1 MSTYYFLP
9 WVRSGMAQLITTPD
23 LGDNTLPDVKSGG
36 VLLPV
41 TVTLNGKQ
49 VEPEGTGPPQ
59 LYGPGDVVG
68 IDVRE
73 IIRTGPLH
81 LTPDYPPERFA
92 FIEFDRPDF
101 PWLFTPGAPSKV
113 QDKVDRLRPWLV
125 LVVVEK
131 SQATITPPTDNKL
144 PVLSCPVK
152 ELPPTLDE
160 SWAWAHAVYAGEL
173 AQNADA
179 ATVAARLKDDPQDRN
194 LSRLLCP
201 RKLKAHIPYEA
212 CLVPA
217 FEAGR
222 RAGLGEEFDPNQEAL
237 AHWEFKKD
245 DEVKLPVYYHWS
257 FSTGDEDQFI
267 KLAEQLKPLD
277 GKEKEAALTGI
288 AGDLDL
294 RDPGNGMGKFPDL
307 ENPTLPIPSALRI
320 KPDPPPPG
328 TDPPPRPKTPEQ
340 VETKLKSLLTTPQ
353 EGAIPPPTYGSWHAP
368 PNEVSVQL
376 KTHLWLETLN
386 LDPRYR
392 VAAALGTSIIQK
404 EQEHIIA
411 AVWKEV
417 GELQAANELL
427 QRKQLACCV
436 TDSIHKKRLPALSP
450 YAFLQVTEPAPL
462 PVNGPLNST
471 KNGFRQ
477 LPPTQM
483 KSARGRSRDAVAK
496 AGTTATSAP
505 QAEEPLTS
513 FAAAVLA
520 DQPVAYYRFN
530 ESQGSTTVR
539 DSSGHDNH
547 SVQVEGGVT
556 FGSPGRGEGDAAAK
570 FDGDTGRIIVH
581 NSDSLN
587 PLQITLEALVQWHGP
602 HPSRLTTYQ
611 RILEKSSYAERGQY
625 SILIDPD
632 GHVGYE
638 LRIIDGDR
646 DKAEE
651 TFTTVSI
658 TPDTVAHIAVTF
670 DGSTIRIYLD
680 GLLHKET
687 TSPGQLD
694 RKPPTPENLIENGLG
709 IGNQAQASRPRPF
722 HGLIDEVAI
731 YDRALSADR
740 IQTHALAAR
749 PLTPLEQVAIIP
761 QFRRMT
767 RAGRA
772 WSLKGTIS
780 DYDPDLIAPP
790 PGVREGDRP
799 VSGGSLSKS
808 STRVAKAAGT
818 DASHLDD
825 LKRDWLTQTEPR
837 TTFAA
842 DVAHRVRR
850 PSQPRLTKSVAQ
862 EERYQQ
868 HGELGP
874 FTYAPSF
881 SNPMYEPLRDQF
893 PEMLL
898 PGLHKIPNDRATTLD
913 TDAPF
918 IEAYMVGLNHELSR
932 EFLWREFPTML
943 NVTYFRQFWDVGGA
957 KNSHKPD
964 LSMPIGDWENKN
976 YENNDLGGHLT
987 PGRGGDLKFLLIR
1000 SELVVRYPNALIYA
1014 RQKGSDGNVD
1024 PAAEPKIPVLRF
1036 SPIAGVALLG
1046 FDLGKTKE
1054 TEWKFFVEEHFT
1066 EPYMGPK
1073 QEGADTPYVS
1083 FLQKKNDGTPLYKS
1097 QNGADLAADILQAR
1111 YFREIKVVK
1120 EPGQPP
1126 T

>member
-101 PWLFTPGAPSKV
+101 PWLFTPGTQSK
-113 QDKVDRLRPWLV
+113 DRLRPWLV

-131 SQATITPPTDNKL
+131 SKATITPPTDNRL
-144 PVLSCPVK
+144 PVLSCPIK

-160 SWAWAHAVYAGEL
+160 SWAWAHAVYAGDL
-173 AQNADA
+173 GQNPDA
-179 ATVAARLKDDPQDRN
+179 ATVATRLKDDPQDRN

-201 RKLKAHIPYEA
+201 RKLVAHIPYEA

-222 RAGLGEEFDPNQEAL
+222 KAGLGEEFDPNREAL

-267 KLAEQLKPLD
+267 KLAQQLQPLSV
-277 GKEKEAALTGI
+277 EEEEAALEGI
-288 AGDLDL
+288 AGEMDIS
-294 RDPGNGMGKFPDL
+294 DPGNGMEKSRARL
-307 ENPTLPIPSALRI
+307 TVSIPSALRI
-320 KPDPPPPG
+320 STDETSSSASNLPPG
-328 TDPPPRPKTPEQ
+328 FNKEALR
-340 VETKLKSLLTTPQ
+340 VLLTTPP
-353 EGAIPPPTYGSWHAP
+353 ETKDEMTPLPLPTYGSWHAP
-368 PNEVSVQL
+368 PHEVSAQL
-376 KTHLWLETLN
+376 KTHKWLETLN

-404 EQEHIIA
+404 EQEHIVA
-411 AVWKEV
+411 AVWREV

-436 TDSIHKKRLPALSP
+436 TDSIHKKRLQALTP
-450 YAFLQVTEPAPL
+450 YAFLQMTEPAPL
-462 PVNGPLNST
+462 PANDPLNSA
-471 KNGFRQ
+471 KGGFRQ
-477 LPPTQM
+477 LSHTQLNGE
-483 KSARGRSRDAVAK
+483 RGRSRDAVAK
-496 AGTTATSAP
+496 AGTSAQSAQ
-505 QAEEPLTS
+505 QADESLTS

-539 DSSGHDNH
+539 DSSGNDNH

-570 FDGDTGRIIVH
+570 FDGTSGRIVVH

-587 PLQITLEALVQWHGP
+587 PSFVTMEAVIRWMGP
-602 HPSRLTTYQ
+602 HPADPTISQ
-611 RILEKSSYAERGQY
+611 RILEKSSYSTLAQY
-625 SILIDPD
+625 GLNIDPD
-632 GHVGYE
+632 GRVLAQLRPSTDHVEVHAYSNT
-638 LRIIDGDR
+638 RIDHNVLVHISATYDGL
-646 DKAEE
+646 
-651 TFTTVSI
+651 
-658 TPDTVAHIAVTF
+658 
-670 DGSTIRIYLD
+670 TIRIYINGVLD
-680 GLLHKET
+680 SEH
-687 TSPGQLD
+687 SAPGRINPQQ
-694 RKPPTPENLIENGLG
+694 PTQGNLIEAGLG
-709 IGNQAQASRPRPF
+709 LGNQAQASRPRPF

-799 VSGGSLSKS
+799 VSGDSLSKRS
-808 STRVAKAAGT
+808 PRVAKAAGT

-850 PSQPRLTKSVAQ
+850 PSQPRLTKSVSQ
-862 EERYQQ
+862 EERFQQ

-898 PGLHKIPNDRATTLD
+898 PGLNKIPNDRATTLSV
-913 TDAPF
+913 DAPF
-918 IEAYMVGLNHELSR
+918 IEGYMVGLNHELSR

-943 NVTYFRQFWDVGGA
+943 NVTYFRQFWEVGGA
-957 KNSHKPD
+957 KNSQAPD
-964 LSMPIGDWENKN
+964 LSAPIGDWENVKDGKPL
-976 YENNDLGGHLT
+976 DLGNHLA
-987 PGRGGDLKFLLIR
+987 PGRGGDLTFLLIR
-1000 SELVVRYPNALIYA
+1000 SELVIRYPNALIYA
-1014 RQKGSDGNVD
+1014 RKKGSDGNVD
-1024 PAAEPKIPVLRF
+1024 PASAPLLPVLRF
-1036 SPIAGVALLG
+1036 SPITGVALLG
-1046 FDLGKTKE
+1046 FSLEVTKDPPPNNIPY
-1054 TEWKFFVEEHFT
+1054 KFFIEEHFT
-1066 EPYMGPK
+1066 EPYMGDPDAPD
-1073 QEGADTPYVS
+1073 GAYIS
-1083 FLQKKNDGTPLYKS
+1083 FASKGQTSAEIAGK
-1097 QNGADLAADILQAR
+1097 ILLER
-1111 YFREIKVVK
+1111 FYREIKVM
-1120 EPGQPP
+1120 
-1126 T
+1126 